1 MSAQDDGWQD
11 LTLVLRP
18 TPDGHEGTM
27 SIGPF
32 RTFEIR
38 GWHRTASG
46 VVKARAIVH
55 DPAFDAIVERQDALL
70 RSG

>member
-1 MSAQDDGWQD
+1 MSDDGWQD

-18 TPDGHEGTM
+18 TPEGHEGTM

-32 RTFEIR
+32 RTFEIK

-46 VVKARAIVH
+46 VVKARAKVH
-55 DPAFDAIVERQDALL
+55 DPAFDAIVKRQDDLL
-70 RSG
+70 RGG